1 MVSLTFVSCIS
12 YIISLSCQAV
22 QLLKYRTG
30 LHYAFKLTS
39 LLSVLGHGYL
49 LYRLIETPGGQNLDG
64 FILLSMMFWL
74 LNISIL
80 LFSNL
85 SKIENLAL
93 FAYPITIV
101 ALALGAVYAHHD
113 IVETK
118 DYPGMV
124 GHILISL
131 FATST
136 LCLACMQS
144 LLFGLQHYKLK
155 HPTQSRLLKLLPP
168 LQTMESLLFRFVWLG
183 VLCLSLALI
192 SGLMFQLQHPE
203 LGHQPEIILSFVAW
217 FVLVGLLLGRYML
230 GWRAQTAVLGT
241 TSGFALIF
249 TSYFG
254 AKFFL

>member
-1 MVSLTFVSCIS
+1 MVFLTFVSCIA
-12 YIISLSCQAV
+12 YIISLGCQAV
-22 QLLKYRTG
+22 QLLKFRKSLY
-30 LHYAFKLTS
+30 YAFKLTS
-39 LLSVLGHGYL
+39 SLSILFHGYL
-49 LYRLIETPGGQNLDG
+49 LYRLIETPLGQNLDE

-93 FAYPITIV
+93 FAYPLTV
-101 ALALGAVYAHHD
+101 VVLLLSAFYAHHD

-124 GHILISL
+124 SHILVSL
-131 FATST
+131 LATST

-144 LLFGLQHYKLK
+144 LLFGFQHYKLK
-155 HPTQSRLLKLLPP
+155 HSTQSRLLKLLPP
-168 LQTMESLLFRFVWLG
+168 LQTMEALLFRFIWLG
-183 VLCLSLALI
+183 LLCLSFALL
-192 SGLMFQLQHPE
+192 SGVWFQYQNPE
-203 LGHQPEIILSFVAW
+203 MGHQPEIILSFVAW
-217 FVLVGLLLGRYML
+217 FIFVGLLLGRYIL

-249 TSYFG
+249 ISYFG
-254 AKFFL
+254 SKILL